1 MDETG
6 LFLDGIGNCI
16 IDDPANVHPYGMG
29 MSPEPD
35 DLRDY
40 FEFAG
45 KHELGGVQTS
55 VWTTNQDLA
64 VERFDHLCAVCGEY
78 GLTVNLEFVA
88 WGICDDL
95 QKAKDLLKMVGRSN
109 ARITLDIMHL
119 YYSSVTPEEIAAC
132 PPELFGEFHL
142 CDVPHITFPDGHRE
156 LARDAVTACGRV
168 RAGSTLQSGWK

>member
-1 MDETG
+1 M
-6 LFLDGIGNCI
+6 
-16 IDDPANVHPYGMG
+16 
-29 MSPEPD
+29 
-35 DLRDY
+35 
-40 FEFAG
+40 
-45 KHELGGVQTS
+45 
-55 VWTTNQDLA
+55 
-64 VERFDHLCAVCGEY
+64 ERFDHLCAVCGEY

-156 LARDAVTACGRV
+156 LAAEGRSYRLWPGESGLDLTKWLEVIPDTAVIMPEIPNQDRNALYGQFEYSCRTLEECKRYY
-168 RAGSTLQSGWK
+168 RAHGISL